1 MIRKQ
6 FKKNSAV
13 GEVHFFKS
21 TRCCSAIYVRFC
33 WETDCLTTC
42 TVIIVSLPDAGPVQ
56 LPKGKI
62 VGQRWR
68 IIKKL
73 GEGGCGSVYKVQ
85 DIKNHN
91 AEAAL
96 KAESNFVA
104 GGTVL
109 KLEVEGGCGSVYKVQ
124 DIKNHNAEAAL
135 KAESN
140 FVAGGT
146 VLKLEVQIL
155 NRLKGRPHVPQ
166 LIHSG
171 KKEMYCYMV
180 MTLLGDTLSTLQR

>member
-1 MIRKQ
+1 MD
-6 FKKNSAV
+6 V
-13 GEVHFFKS
+13 G
-21 TRCCSAIYVRFC
+21 CSPTSEEITA
-33 WETDCLTTC
+33 
-42 TVIIVSLPDAGPVQ
+42 SLPDVGPVQ

-68 IIKKL
+68 IVKKL

-109 KLEVEGGCGSVYKVQ
+109 KLEVQVDE
-124 DIKNHNAEAAL
+124 NAI
-135 KAESN
+135 SIH
-140 FVAGGT
+140 
-146 VLKLEVQIL
+146 IL
-155 NRLKGRPHVPQ
+155 
-166 LIHSG
+166 
-171 KKEMYCYMV
+171 
-180 MTLLGDTLSTLQR
+180 